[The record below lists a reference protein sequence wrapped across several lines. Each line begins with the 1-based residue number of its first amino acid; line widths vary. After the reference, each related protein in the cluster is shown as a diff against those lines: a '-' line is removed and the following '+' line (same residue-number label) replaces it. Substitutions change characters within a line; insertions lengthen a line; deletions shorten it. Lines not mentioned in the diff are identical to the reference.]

1 MKRLILVRHAK
12 TEPITDADSDFSRQ
26 LKKRGHKDARMI
38 ADHLI
43 GKLMVPEV
51 IISSPARRTMQTAR
65 IMAGSFSIPESEI
78 KEVPFIY
85 DGFSLEELVR
95 EIASLAGDKD
105 SVMVVGHNPDIALMA
120 IQFAGEN
127 FFNFPTSATAVI
139 DFSVSEWSQLKAGT
153 GRADM
158 FVYPKELKGKK
169 E

>member
-12 TEPITDADSDFSRQ
+12 TEPVTDADSDFTRQ

-43 GKLMVPEV
+43 GKRMVPEV
-51 IISSPARRTMQTAR
+51 IVSSPAHRTMQTAR

-85 DGFSLEELVR
+85 DGFSLEEFVS
-95 EIASLAGDKD
+95 EIASIAGDKD

-120 IQFAGEN
+120 VRFAGEN
-127 FFNFPTSATAVI
+127 FFHFPTSATTAI
-139 DFSVSEWSQLKAGT
+139 GFSVSEWSQIKAGT
-153 GRADM
+153 GRTDI
-158 FVYPKELKGKK
+158 FTYPKELKGKK
-169 E
+169 G

>member
-12 TEPITDADSDFSRQ
+12 TEPLTDAENDFSRQ
-26 LKKRGHKDARMI
+26 LKRRGHKDARMI

-43 GKLMVPEV
+43 GKTMVPDV
-51 IISSPARRTMQTAR
+51 IISSPAHRALQTAR

-85 DGFSLEELVR
+85 NGFSLEELAK
-95 EIASLAGDKD
+95 EIATIAGDKD
-105 SVMVVGHNPDIALMA
+105 SVMVVGHNPDIALMS
-120 IQFAGEN
+120 IQFAGDN

-139 DFSVSEWSQLKAGT
+139 GFTVSEWSQIKAGT
-153 GRADM
+153 GRTEM
-158 FVYPKELKGKK
+158 FVFPKELKGKK

>member
-12 TEPITDADSDFSRQ
+12 TEPLTDADSDFTRQ

-43 GKLMVPEV
+43 GKTMVPEM
-51 IISSPARRTMQTAR
+51 IISSPAHRTLQTAR

-85 DGFSLEELVR
+85 DGFSLEELVS
-95 EIASLAGDKD
+95 EIASIAGDKD

-120 IQFAGEN
+120 IQFSGEK
-127 FFNFPTSATAVI
+127 FFHFPTSATSVI
-139 DFSVSEWSQLKAGT
+139 GFSVSEWSQIKAGT

-158 FVYPKELKGKK
+158 FIYPKELKGKK
-169 E
+169 D